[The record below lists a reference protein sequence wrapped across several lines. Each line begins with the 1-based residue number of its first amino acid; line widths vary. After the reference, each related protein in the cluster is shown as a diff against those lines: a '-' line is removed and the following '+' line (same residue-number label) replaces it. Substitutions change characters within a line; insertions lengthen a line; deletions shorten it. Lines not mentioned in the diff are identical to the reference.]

1 MIEVKQL
8 GKLYG
13 DRWAVKDVSF
23 KMASGRIY
31 GLLGEN
37 GAGKS
42 TTMNMMTGCLRPTQ
56 GCVRINGF
64 DVVLQPLEAKR
75 QIGYLPEQPPLYG
88 DMTPREYLRFIARAK
103 GVLPARIEGQVE
115 RVLELT
121 DTTELGDR
129 LIKHLSK
136 GCCQRVGLAQALLGD
151 PRVVILDE
159 PTVGLD
165 PKQIVAMRTLIRT
178 LAKEEGRTVIISSH
192 ILSEIGELCDELLV
206 ISDGQL
212 IASGTPEALSSS
224 LGREDKLLLS
234 VRGDAAGVTEVLG
247 TVDGVTEVAL
257 TDTDGD
263 VARLS
268 VSVESGRDVRDAVFF
283 AMAEKKYAVLQM
295 ERQEQTLE
303 KLFLALTQT
312 DKAQPESGEQL
323 PESADKEE
331 TV

>member
-8 GKLYG
+8 SKAYG
-13 DRWAVKDVSF
+13 DYWAVKDVSF
-23 KMASGRIY
+23 KIANGRIY

-42 TTMNMMTGCLRPTQ
+42 TTMNMMTGCLRPTE

-64 DVVLQPLEAKR
+64 DVVLQPLQAKR

-103 GVLPARIEGQVE
+103 GVEPARVERQVE

-121 DTTELGDR
+121 DAVELGDR

-151 PRVVILDE
+151 PQVVILDE

-165 PKQIVAMRTLIRT
+165 PKQIVSVRALIRS

-192 ILSEIGELCDELLV
+192 ILSEISELCDELLV
-206 ISDGQL
+206 IDDGRL
-212 IASGTPEALSSS
+212 IASGTPEQLSAT
-224 LGREDKLLLS
+224 LGREQTLLLS
-234 VRGDAAGVTEVLG
+234 VRGDAAGVVSALEQLEGVGRVEVSRTE
-247 TVDGVTEVAL
+247 
-257 TDTDGD
+257 GD
-263 VARLS
+263 VVALS
-268 VSVESGRDVRDAVFF
+268 VSVREGCDVRDAVFF
-283 AMAEKKYAVLQM
+283 SLAEKKYAVLQM
-295 ERQEQTLE
+295 EKQEQTLE
-303 KLFLALTQT
+303 RVFLALTQT
-312 DKAQPESGEQL
+312 EQTDACESQDAGE
-323 PESADKEE
+323 EE